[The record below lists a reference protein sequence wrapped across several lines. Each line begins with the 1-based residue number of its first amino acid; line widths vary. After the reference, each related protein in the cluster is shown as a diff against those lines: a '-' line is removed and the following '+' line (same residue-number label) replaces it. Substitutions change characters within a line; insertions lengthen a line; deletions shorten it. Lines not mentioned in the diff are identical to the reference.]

1 MIFIFVLIRIVDEFS
16 LQCSS
21 VKRWDSQVLALAI
34 TNAGGGKKNNE
45 REFCGFIALEQQ
57 CVIPRCVPSLGGFF
71 EVVKMQKSSPVA
83 NFLVKCCSTHLT
95 AKVEE

>member
-1 MIFIFVLIRIVDEFS
+1 M
-16 LQCSS
+16 
-21 VKRWDSQVLALAI
+21 LALAI

-57 CVIPRCVPSLGGFF
+57 CVTYLRGFF
-71 EVVKMQKSSPVA
+71 QVVKMQKSSPVA

-95 AKVEE
+95 AKVEEQ